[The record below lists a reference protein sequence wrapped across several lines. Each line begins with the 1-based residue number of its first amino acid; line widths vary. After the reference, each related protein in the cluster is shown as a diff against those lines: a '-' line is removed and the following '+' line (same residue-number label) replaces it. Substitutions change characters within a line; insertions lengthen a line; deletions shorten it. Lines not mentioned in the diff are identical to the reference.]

1 LLFEKIP
8 EIEVFF
14 VLEAVL
20 YVEGNRNVVKR
31 IFVYILAVVLYIIE
45 QGLLVAKVDVLVQVV
60 VALSRLSHRPSADN
74 P

>member
-1 LLFEKIP
+1 LFFEKIL

-60 VALSRLSHRPSADN
+60 VALSRLNHRPSADN

>member
-1 LLFEKIP
+1 LLFEKIL

-45 QGLLVAKVDVLVQVV
+45 QGLLVAKVDVLVEVV